1 MTSETQVV
9 IVGAGPVGLVT
20 ALALARSGIE
30 VVVLEALRE
39 LPREQRGA
47 AFHPPT
53 LEMLESFG
61 ITDDLLPQGLRIPV
75 WQIRDKEEGVVAEFD
90 LGMLAGETRY
100 PYRFHL
106 PQHHLAADVLAKL
119 EREPR
124 ATVMFGASVED
135 VKQDGERVEVRYGD
149 ADGRFE
155 TIAARWV
162 VGCDGARSAVRKSS
176 GIDYEGFTWPERFL
190 VTNVDEDLAGEGFAE
205 TSYVA
210 DPDKWAVILR
220 LADPQVGNLW
230 RIAMPSD
237 PELPEEAVLAEDYAQ
252 DMLRDVL
259 GRERDCKLVYQSTY
273 RVHQRVAS
281 RFRNGRVLLAGDAA
295 HINNPIGGF
304 GLNGGV
310 HDAINLSEKLAAV
323 CAGADCALLDLY
335 DRQRRHV
342 AVENVQRQSIRN
354 KRLMQERDPGVRRQ
368 NIDELRTVV
377 RDPELAKSYLRDS
390 SMISSVAQAAAI
402 R

>member
-1 MTSETQVV
+1 M
-9 IVGAGPVGLVT
+9 GLVC
-20 ALALARSGIE
+20 ALALARSGTD
-30 VVVLEALRE
+30 VVVLEALGE

-53 LEMLESFG
+53 LEMLEPHG
-61 ITDDLLPQGLRIPV
+61 ITGDLLPLGLRIPV
-75 WQIRDKEEGVVAEFD
+75 WQIRDKEDGVVAEFD
-90 LGMLAGETRY
+90 LGMLADETRY

-106 PQHHLAADVLAKL
+106 PQHHLAADALAKL
-119 EREPR
+119 RREPR
-124 ATVMFGASVED
+124 ATVLFGASVEGLAQED
-135 VKQDGERVEVRYGD
+135 ARVRVRYRD
-149 ADGRFE
+149 ASGAAAE
-155 TIAARWV
+155 IAASWV
-162 VGCDGARSAVRKSS
+162 VGCDGSRSIVRKASD
-176 GIDYEGFTWPERFL
+176 IAYEGFTWPERFL
-190 VTNVDEDLAGEGFAE
+190 VTNVDEDLVSEGFAE

-220 LADPQVGNLW
+220 LADPRVGNLW

-237 PELPEEAVLAEDYAQ
+237 PDLPEEEVMEEGYAQ
-252 DMLRDVL
+252 AMLREVL
-259 GRERDCKLVYQSTY
+259 GCDRSFRLIYQSTY

-281 RFRNGRVLLAGDAA
+281 TFRKGRVLLAGDAA

-310 HDAINLSEKLAAV
+310 HDAINLADKLGAV
-323 CAGADCALLDLY
+323 CAGADDGLLDLY

-354 KRLMQERDPGVRRQ
+354 KKLMQERDPGVRRR
-368 NIDELRTVV
+368 NIDELRSVV
-377 RDPELAKSYLRDS
+377 RDPERARAYLRDS